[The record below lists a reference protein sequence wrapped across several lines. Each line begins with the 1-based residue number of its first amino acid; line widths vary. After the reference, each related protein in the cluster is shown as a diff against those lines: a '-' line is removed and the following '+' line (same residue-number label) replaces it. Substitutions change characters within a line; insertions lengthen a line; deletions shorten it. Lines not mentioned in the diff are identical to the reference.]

1 MSRIIVASSDG
12 EVLGDLELHGEK
24 RVRRQVVSWVRTLP
38 NLPIYVDGLLVS
50 DELRKQI
57 LLCPEE
63 TRPEDDDEP
72 SAQSPPPPQTAR
84 AGPITPGEF
93 TAFNQLLGQA
103 ADEVLQAQMNVIQ
116 QAQSFAAWQ
125 IGHCARM
132 GEAMFERDKMAADEA
147 VRQRRMTHQ
156 SLQDIDLL
164 ERSIKV
170 QEVTE
175 LFQTISKRGVAANAR
190 MSAPPRGSSPMDWV
204 NAIATV
210 VTGAKPGEQKPGE
223 SK

>member
-1 MSRIIVASSDG
+1 MSRIIVTSSDG
-12 EVLGDLELHGEK
+12 EVLGDLELFGEK

-38 NLPIYVDGLLVS
+38 TLPIYVDGLLVS

-57 LLCPEE
+57 LLCTEE
-63 TRPEDDDEP
+63 TSAEDDDEP
-72 SAQSPPPPQTAR
+72 SAQSAPPLRTAR

-190 MSAPPRGSSPMDWV
+190 MSAPSRGSSPMDWV

-210 VTGAKPGEQKPGE
+210 VTGAKPGEPKPGE

>member
-12 EVLGDLELHGEK
+12 EVLSDLEVHGEK
-24 RVRRQVVSWVRTLP
+24 RIRRQVVTWVRTLP
-38 NLPIYVDGLLVS
+38 TLPIYVDGLLVS
-50 DELRKQI
+50 DELRQQI
-57 LLCPEE
+57 LLSTEK
-63 TRPEDDDEP
+63 TDPEDDDEP
-72 SAQSPPPPQTAR
+72 SAQSPPPPRTAR
-84 AGPITPGEF
+84 AGPITPDQF
-93 TAFNQLLGQA
+93 TAFNHLLGQA

-132 GEAMFERDKMAADEA
+132 GEAMFERDRVAADEA

-190 MSAPPRGSSPMDWV
+190 MSAPSRGSSPMDWV

-210 VTGAKPGEQKPGE
+210 VGVGKPGEPKPDEQK
-223 SK
+223 

>member
-12 EVLGDLELHGEK
+12 EVLSDLEVHGEK
-24 RVRRQVVSWVRTLP
+24 RIRRQVVTWVRTLP
-38 NLPIYVDGLLVS
+38 TLPIYVDGLLVS
-50 DELRKQI
+50 DELRQQI
-57 LLCPEE
+57 LLSTEK
-63 TRPEDDDEP
+63 TDPEDDDEP
-72 SAQSPPPPQTAR
+72 SAQSPPPPRTAR
-84 AGPITPGEF
+84 AGPITADQF
-93 TAFNQLLGQA
+93 TAFNHLLGQA

-132 GEAMFERDKMAADEA
+132 GEAMFERDRVAADEA

-190 MSAPPRGSSPMDWV
+190 MSAPSRGSSPMDWV

-210 VTGAKPGEQKPGE
+210 VGVGKPGEPKPDEQK
-223 SK
+223 

>member
-1 MSRIIVASSDG
+1 MSRIIVTSSDG
-12 EVLGDLELHGEK
+12 EVLGDLEIDGEK
-24 RVRRQVVSWVRTLP
+24 RIRRQVVTWVRTLP
-38 NLPIYVDGLLVS
+38 TLPIYVDGLLVS

-57 LLCPEE
+57 LLCTEK
-63 TRPEDDDEP
+63 TSPEDDDEP
-72 SAQSPPPPQTAR
+72 SAQSPPPMRTAR

-93 TAFNQLLGQA
+93 AAFNQLLGQA

-175 LFQTISKRGVAANAR
+175 LFQTISKRSVAANAR
-190 MSAPPRGSSPMDWV
+190 MSAPSRGSSPMDWV

-210 VTGAKPGEQKPGE
+210 VTGAKPGEPKPGE

>member
-12 EVLGDLELHGEK
+12 EVLSDLEVHGEK
-24 RVRRQVVSWVRTLP
+24 RIRRQVVTWVRTLP
-38 NLPIYVDGLLVS
+38 TLPIYVDGLLVS
-50 DELRKQI
+50 DELRQQI
-57 LLCPEE
+57 LLSTEK
-63 TRPEDDDEP
+63 TDPEDDDEP
-72 SAQSPPPPQTAR
+72 SAQSPPPPRTAR
-84 AGPITPGEF
+84 AGPITPDQF
-93 TAFNQLLGQA
+93 TAFNHLLGQA

-132 GEAMFERDKMAADEA
+132 GEAMFERDRVAADEA

-190 MSAPPRGSSPMDWV
+190 MSAPSRGSSPMDWV
-204 NAIATV
+204 HAIATV
-210 VTGAKPGEQKPGE
+210 VGVGKPGEPKPDEQK
-223 SK
+223 

>member
-1 MSRIIVASSDG
+1 MSRIIVTSSDG
-12 EVLGDLELHGEK
+12 EVLGDLEVDGEK
-24 RVRRQVVSWVRTLP
+24 RIRRQVVTWVRTLP
-38 NLPIYVDGLLVS
+38 TLPIYVDGLLVS
-50 DELRKQI
+50 DELREQI
-57 LLCPEE
+57 LLCTEKKS
-63 TRPEDDDEP
+63 PEDDEEP
-72 SAQSPPPPQTAR
+72 SAQSHPSPQTAR

-93 TAFNQLLGQA
+93 TAFNHLLGQA
-103 ADEVLQAQMNVIQ
+103 ADQVLQAQMNVIQ

-190 MSAPPRGSSPMDWV
+190 MAAAPRGSSPIDWV
-204 NAIATV
+204 HAIATV
-210 VTGAKPGEQKPGE
+210 VGVGKPGEPKPDEQK
-223 SK
+223 